1 MHNLDLFADLEEV
14 VAPEAPA
21 APEVVEMPAS
31 VLTSVAVTAPV
42 AVPAAPAAPAV
53 SGPSKF
59 GREAHVWAEAAIED
73 LAAKGGVKTRLG
85 ALKENTPAYALLVEA
100 CLTIAMRKHEAYTHA
115 RTSQETGGADRL
127 TGWVTRDP
135 ELAEA
140 TGRFTRNR
148 LALNELEML
157 PAHLLL
163 PMVEH
168 ENPIDAP

>member
-14 VAPEAPA
+14 VAPEALA

-31 VLTSVAVTAPV
+31 VPTSVAVTAPV
-42 AVPAAPAAPAV
+42 AVPAAPAV

-59 GREAHVWAEAAIED
+59 GREAHVWAEAVIED

-157 PAHLLL
+157 PAHLH